1 MSTTKGLLFLYF
13 FWLAESGRFL
23 ALDLGGTNFRV
34 LLIEIDGDKFK
45 MDNAIYA
52 VPQEIMLGTGTQLF
66 DHIAECL
73 ATFSMGK
80 RLVNSKVSEYCM
92 F

>member
-1 MSTTKGLLFLYF
+1 M
-13 FWLAESGRFL
+13 
-23 ALDLGGTNFRV
+23 DLGGTNFRV

-52 VPQEIMLGTGTQLF
+52 VPEEIMLGPGAQLF

-73 ATFSMGK
+73 ATFSLGK
-80 RLVNSKVSEYCM
+80 TLFAVNKLPLTSSHLHSIGQWPKLS
-92 F
+92 